1 MRPRLLTT
9 MVVLLLALNH
19 RTAACL
25 RATLD
30 ARAVQWST
38 LIVQAKLSAVGPLKD
53 LSAASTRQSIH
64 AWRYQTY
71 QFEVLFVLDGSAK
84 VGQTVTTVRFVSP
97 DASSDSSECGQSL
110 TSDQIGKS
118 FVLLLRPEADVSW
131 STAAAS
137 ADARTAQIHDIKAFI
152 VVHLE
157 GADDL
162 GADGLADLKNTIS
175 DTRTAESQFNPA
187 QAKIQALALAQAADD
202 TEADQ
207 AEHTLLEMGP
217 KALDAIQSVLAN
229 TATDLGKTRLTR
241 VIKSISPGPISAV
254 Q

>member
-1 MRPRLLTT
+1 MRLRLLAT

-19 RTAACL
+19 RAAACL

-71 QFEVLFVLDGSAK
+71 QFEVLFVLDGSGE
-84 VGQTVTTVRFVSP
+84 VGQTVTTVRFIAP
-97 DASSDSSECGQSL
+97 DASGDSSECGQSL
-110 TSDQIGKS
+110 TTDQMGKT
-118 FVLLLRPEADVSW
+118 FVLLLRPEADVPW
-131 STAAAS
+131 STAA
-137 ADARTAQIHDIKAFI
+137 DDPRTAQIHDLKAFM

-217 KALDAIQSVLAN
+217 KALDAIQSVL
-229 TATDLGKTRLTR
+229 TTTTTDVGKARLTR
-241 VIKSISPGPISAV
+241 VIKAISPGPISAV